1 VAAFRA
7 TDGGNAGA
15 SEVAAAGAACGD
27 AGAGA
32 AGTGVPC
39 GDTAAAGWAAG
50 AIATEGGTV
59 WVCPLGFVIVTVF
72 VTLLMTTVLWT
83 LL

>member
-1 VAAFRA
+1 MAALCA
-7 TDGGNAGA
+7 TEGGNAGA
-15 SEVAAAGAACGD
+15 SEVAAAGAWDAGADAAGIRVACGD
-27 AGAGA
+27 PTA
-32 AGTGVPC
+32 AGCP
-39 GDTAAAGWAAG
+39 AG

-72 VTLLMTTVLWT
+72 VRLLITTVLWT